1 MHVRA
6 AMLVLALGVSAGCSA
21 PPDAPPP
28 YAGHTWTRE
37 GRAVSPEELTVISGP
52 EHCEWQSATLLYIR
66 WPPGTSASTST
77 QLRQYVR
84 DPRGVMSAELRDRL
98 QLRATLP
105 ADARPTGYVS
115 NDYGIYLSRTDQ
127 DEAIYVV
134 SPRSVER
141 WPRNQ
146 VVGACL

>member
-1 MHVRA
+1 M
-6 AMLVLALGVSAGCSA
+6 
-21 PPDAPPP
+21 
-28 YAGHTWTRE
+28 
-37 GRAVSPEELTVISGP
+37 SP
-52 EHCEWQSATLLYIR
+52 
-66 WPPGTSASTST
+66 
-77 QLRQYVR
+77 
-84 DPRGVMSAELRDRL
+84 ELRDRL

-115 NDYGIYLSRTDQ
+115 SDFEIFVSPTDQ

-141 WPRNQ
+141 WPRND

>member
-1 MHVRA
+1 VRTTIV
-6 AMLVLALGVSAGCSA
+6 VLALGVSAGCSA
-21 PPDAPPP
+21 PRDPPPP
-28 YAGHTWTRE
+28 YAGYTWTRE
-37 GRAVSPEELTVISGP
+37 GRAVSPEELAVISGP
-52 EHCEWQSATLLYIR
+52 EHCDWQSATLLYIR
-66 WPPGTSASTST
+66 WPPPTGASSPT
-77 QLRQYVR
+77 QARQYVR
-84 DPRGVMSAELRDRL
+84 DPRGVTSPELRDRL

-115 NDYGIYLSRTDQ
+115 SDFEIFVSPTDQ

-141 WPRNQ
+141 WPRND